1 MTFSPEQFGEFR
13 FGGCGYQS
21 IHISGKPTPRMYYDF
36 SVADIENGFDD
47 RSRVNALSNAKRAL
61 HFQVELISS
70 AFGIEKLPY
79 KERHNF
85 PNKLEFCR
93 KCGVTGERV
102 LNKLNK
108 IRNLVEHEYRIP
120 TKDELEDFIDIVELF
135 LSATDRFV
143 YHFPVDLE
151 LEEFS
156 NENKESLPEICAVE
170 MPPNKGVVRLCVWPG
185 KEGPR
190 NLISIDF
197 VERQPDNSIKV
208 HVSDGDTYFKWVRL
222 IVDNS
227 L

>member
-13 FGGCGYQS
+13 FGVKEYQL
-21 IHISGKPTPRMYYDF
+21 IHIPGKLTPRMYYDF

-47 RSRVNALSNAKRAL
+47 RSRVNGLSNAKRAL

-79 KERHNF
+79 KERRNF
-85 PNKLEFCR
+85 SNKLQFCR

-102 LNKLNK
+102 LNKLNR
-108 IRNLVEHEYRIP
+108 IRNLVEHEYHIP

-135 LSATDRFV
+135 LSATDRFL
-143 YHFPVDLE
+143 YSFPVGLE
-151 LEEFS
+151 LEAFS
-156 NENKESLPEICAVE
+156 TENKESLPAITRVE
-170 MPPNKGVVRLCVWPG
+170 MPPNKGIVRLPIWPG
-185 KEGPR
+185 EEGLG
-190 NLISIDF
+190 NL
-197 VERQPDNSIKV
+197 NSIKLV
-208 HVSDGDTYFKWVRL
+208 ELHGIYSIELHVYDGDTYFEWVRL